1 MKKIIAIAAASVMTV
16 AAAGASYARETVREK
31 LDGVAAVVGDS
42 IVLASEL
49 DAYVMMRSTAGGTAA
64 PDSAS
69 LPGLRKQYLQE
80 LVDGKVLIVHAAK
93 DTTIVVSNDEVEQAL
108 NGHIQ
113 QLLAQNH
120 ITADV
125 LENELKE
132 KYGMGI
138 SKFKAQLRTQFREQL
153 VKQKV
158 QQQYVTSVQVSRKD
172 VEEFFGKYK
181 DSLPSLGESALLY
194 KLAVQL
200 KPADS
205 VRQVAYAKIMNIK
218 RRLDNGEEFAA
229 LAKQY
234 SEDPSAENG
243 GDLGFINKGT
253 LNELRFEEMVFS
265 LNIGQVSD
273 VFESRLGFHIALAV
287 AKKDQMVR
295 VRQIF
300 VAVSPPQ
307 AAIDRVMSLL
317 DSVRTHASAPTDF
330 TDAVKKFS
338 TDNQTKSKGGKVGWV
353 PVYSLPERVRAAID
367 SLKPGETSIPLRDGN
382 EFSLFRIESRVE
394 NRALT
399 LADDYDILA
408 EKTREIMAQKK
419 LIDLVKKW
427 RRDVYVDIRL

>member
-1 MKKIIAIAAASVMTV
+1 MKNIMAIAAASVIAVSGTSHAV
-16 AAAGASYARETVREK
+16 EK

-42 IVLASEL
+42 IILASEL
-49 DAYVMMRSTAGGTAA
+49 DAYVLMRSTAGGAAA

-80 LVDGKVLIVHAAK
+80 LVDGKVLIVHAAR

-113 QLLAQNH
+113 QLLTQNR

-125 LENELKE
+125 LEKELKE
-132 KYGMGI
+132 KYGMGL
-138 SKFKAQLRTQFREQL
+138 SKFRAQLRAQFREQL

-158 QQQYVTSVQVSRKD
+158 QQQYVTSVQVSRND
-172 VEEFFGKYK
+172 VEEFFREYK
-181 DSLPSLGESALLY
+181 DSLPSIGESVLLY
-194 KLAVQL
+194 KLAMQL

-205 VRQVAYAKIMNIK
+205 IRQVAYAKIMNIK
-218 RRLDNGEEFAA
+218 RRLDNGEDFAA

-234 SEDPSAENG
+234 SEDPSASNG
-243 GDLGFINKGT
+243 GDLGFISKGT
-253 LNELRFEEMVFS
+253 LNELRFEELVFS

-273 VFESRLGFHIALAV
+273 VFESRLGFHIAMAV
-287 AKKDQMVR
+287 AKKDQMVH
-295 VRQIF
+295 VCQIF

-307 AAIDRVMSLL
+307 AATDRARALL
-317 DSVRTHASAPTDF
+317 DSVRTHASALADF
-330 TDAVKKFS
+330 TDAVNKLS
-338 TDNQTKSKGGKVGWV
+338 TDIQTKSKGGKMGWV
-353 PVYSLPERVRAAID
+353 PVYSLPDPVRASID
-367 SLKPGETSIPLRDGN
+367 SLKAGQMSVPLRDGN
-382 EFSLFRIESRVE
+382 EFSLFRIEDRVQ

-399 LADDYDILA
+399 LTDDYDLLA

-419 LIDLVKKW
+419 LFDLVKKW